1 MLPGQ
6 EWDGKERRE
15 APHHY
20 RKNHPWRW
28 KALAL
33 WIVVFSL
40 VVGWAIRSVD
50 ETSAKIDDLQKTN
63 CNTKVFLLTAA
74 NRAEVQSE
82 QPGITAEERDA
93 NNDAARIYRN
103 LANNFTAVGECL
115 TARRLLEEQ
124 EGG

>member
-20 RKNHPWRW
+20 KKNHPWRW
-28 KALAL
+28 KALGV
-33 WIVVFSL
+33 WIGIFSL
-40 VVGWAIRSVD
+40 VVIWAISSVD
-50 ETSAKIDDLQKTN
+50 QNSAKIDDLEKTN

-74 NRAEVQSE
+74 RRAEIQAE
-82 QPGITAEERDA
+82 QPNTTQEERNA
-93 NNDAARIYRN
+93 NNNAARIYRN
-103 LANNFTAVGECL
+103 LANNFTAVGQCL
-115 TARRLLEEQ
+115 QAKRLLEEE